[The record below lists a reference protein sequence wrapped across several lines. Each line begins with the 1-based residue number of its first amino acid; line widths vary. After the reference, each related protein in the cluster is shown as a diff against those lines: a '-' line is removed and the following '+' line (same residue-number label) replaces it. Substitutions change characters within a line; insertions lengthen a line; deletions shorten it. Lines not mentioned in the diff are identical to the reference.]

1 MKAAVFYGK
10 HDLRIEDI
18 AMPEPKAGEVL
29 IRVHAC
35 GICGTDVHIFH
46 GDEGAAKTPPRTV
59 LGHEFAGEIVAVGE
73 GVTAVQVGERVCVDP
88 NRLCG
93 DCYYCK
99 SGIGHFC
106 EAMVGI
112 GTTVNGGFAEYCAV
126 PASQVYPFPASLSYE
141 KAAMTE
147 PVACCLHGIDMCDIA
162 CGDTV
167 AIIGGGMIGLLMLQ
181 LAKLRGAATLIL
193 IEPVAE
199 KRALAAGLGAD
210 ILIDPIAENA
220 AAVLQAHGIH
230 RVSTVIECVGKPA
243 TMEQA
248 IAIAG
253 KKATV
258 MLFGLSA
265 PQETITIRP
274 FDLFKKELTLR
285 ASYINPYTQKRA
297 IDLIAAGKV
306 DVSSMVCAVETL
318 EELPAILSDGQR
330 RAQGKILIAPGAAL

>member
-147 PVACCLHGIDMCDIA
+147 PVACCLHGIEMCNIRS
-162 CGDTV
+162 GDTV
-167 AIIGGGMIGLLMLQ
+167 AVIGGGPAGMSAAVIFVMV
-181 LAKLRGAATLIL
+181 LATAVTYPIHHFVLVPNWLAYLDTVVFILVIATLVQIL
-193 IEPVAE
+193 EMLL
-199 KRALAAGLGAD
+199 KKL
-210 ILIDPIAENA
+210 
-220 AAVLQAHGIH
+220 
-230 RVSTVIECVGKPA
+230 SPA
-243 TMEQA
+243 
-248 IAIAG
+248 
-253 KKATV
+253 
-258 MLFGLSA
+258 S
-265 PQETITIRP
+265 P
-274 FDLFKKELTLR
+274 
-285 ASYINPYTQKRA
+285 
-297 IDLIAAGKV
+297 
-306 DVSSMVCAVETL
+306 
-318 EELPAILSDGQR
+318 
-330 RAQGKILIAPGAAL
+330 